1 MTCDSCGRD
10 LPPDA
15 RFCPGCGTAVAD
27 MRGDGEPEPATAAEP
42 ESGGEGEADP
52 QPEPENEAEASD
64 AEPGDEHDDEHDAP
78 TPEALPGEAGR
89 KTRPT
94 PATILGNVLAVAAG
108 GTLGVLVGLAIRQA
122 M

>member
-27 MRGDGEPEPATAAEP
+27 MRGDGGPEPATAADPQSNGKSAADAEDEP
-42 ESGGEGEADP
+42 EDDAAVEA
-52 QPEPENEAEASD
+52 AGA
-64 AEPGDEHDDEHDAP
+64 DDEQDAP
-78 TPEALPGEAGR
+78 TAEEPPGGAGT

-108 GTLGVLVGLAIRQA
+108 GTLGVLVGVAIRQA

>member
-1 MTCDSCGRD
+1 MTCDSCGRE

-27 MRGDGEPEPATAAEP
+27 MRGDGDPGPTTAAEP
-42 ESGGEGEADP
+42 APTGETAAGPEPRDEAEVEVGEAD
-52 QPEPENEAEASD
+52 
-64 AEPGDEHDDEHDAP
+64 DEQEAP
-78 TPEALPGEAGR
+78 TPEALPSEASA
-89 KTRPT
+89 KTRPA

>member
-1 MTCDSCGRD
+1 MACDSCGRD

-27 MRGDGEPEPATAAEP
+27 RLGDGEPEPATAAEP
-42 ESGGEGEADP
+42 EPGGEAEAEP
-52 QPEPENEAEASD
+52 QPEPEDEAEASD
-64 AEPGDEHDDEHDAP
+64 AEPGDEPDDEQDAP
-78 TPEALPGEAGR
+78 TSEAPPGEARR
-89 KTRPT
+89 KTRPS

>member
-1 MTCDSCGRD
+1 MTCDSCGHD

-27 MRGDGEPEPATAAEP
+27 MRDDGVAAE
-42 ESGGEGEADP
+42 G
-52 QPEPENEAEASD
+52 
-64 AEPGDEHDDEHDAP
+64 DDEQDAP
-78 TPEALPGEAGR
+78 TPEALPDEGGGKAR
-89 KTRPT
+89 RT
-94 PATILGNVLAVAAG
+94 PATIAGNVLAVAAG